1 MYFPEGRDN
10 TMNNCRFFSSK
21 KKDSNKIKRNIMSL
35 TLVASTLLLGACNLN
50 DSDNAKTPEK
60 ESIASINKLI
70 IFGDSL
76 SDNGTL
82 RQLTSTQ
89 PQPAPEF
96 FSDGPV
102 WPNYLSEKLGV
113 PQLNLAV
120 AGAKSVGHD
129 SAQLQAAA
137 KLGAFS
143 ALGYTTGL
151 GLKAQVDNYINNN
164 TAADQQNA
172 LHTILI
178 GGNDILAY
186 LNGLVA
192 GTETAAGSVDVS
204 DAIAATVIESV
215 SRLVS
220 NGSKNIVVF
229 TLPELS
235 DAPRLDISGFS
246 AHQATIKAL
255 VQTLNN
261 KLVADLKT
269 QRVAASSPYNI
280 IIFNTYR
287 ATNNAKDSGDF
298 TNVNDSWL
306 VVDGNLQPTG
316 ETNGLV
322 EEFLFWDTIH
332 PTSAAHEMLADQ
344 LFQTL
349 KLQEHCLGNDNCR
362 VSSGLGME

>member
-1 MYFPEGRDN
+1 
-10 TMNNCRFFSSK
+10 MNHSYFFSLK
-21 KKDSNKIKRNIMSL
+21 KKDSNKIKRNVISL
-35 TLVASTLLLGACNLN
+35 TLAVSTLLLVACNQN
-50 DSDNAKTPEK
+50 SNNAKTPVKEL
-60 ESIASINKLI
+60 ESIASINKLV

-96 FSDGPV
+96 FSNGPV
-102 WPNYLSEKLGV
+102 WPNYLSDKLGV
-113 PQLNLAV
+113 PQVNLAV
-120 AGAKSVGHD
+120 AGARSVGHD
-129 SAQLQAAA
+129 SAPLQTAAQS
-137 KLGAFS
+137 GAFS

-151 GLKAQVDNYINNN
+151 GLRGQVDNYINNN
-164 TAADQQNA
+164 TAVDQQNV

-192 GTETAAGSVDVS
+192 GSEAIPSSVDVS
-204 DAIAATVIESV
+204 NAIADTVTESV
-215 SRLVS
+215 GRLVA
-220 NGSKNIVVF
+220 NGAKNIVVF

-235 DAPRLDISGFS
+235 DVPRLDVSGFS
-246 AHQATIKAL
+246 DYQTEITSL
-255 VQTLNN
+255 IQTLNN
-261 KLVADLKT
+261 KLVSDLNT

-280 IIFNTYR
+280 ITFNTYR
-287 ATNNAKDSGDF
+287 ATNNARDSGDF
-298 TNVNDSWL
+298 TNVDDSWL
-306 VVDGNLQPTG
+306 VVDNNLQPTG
-316 ETNGLV
+316 ATNGPV

-332 PTSAAHEMLADQ
+332 PTTAAHKMLAEQ